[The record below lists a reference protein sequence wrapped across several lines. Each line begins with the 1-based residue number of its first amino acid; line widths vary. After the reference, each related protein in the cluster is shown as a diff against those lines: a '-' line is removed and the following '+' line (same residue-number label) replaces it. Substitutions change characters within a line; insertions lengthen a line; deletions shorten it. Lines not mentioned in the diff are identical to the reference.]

1 MKTQKTRLEEVEETA
16 SPEQLI
22 IALNTADNPELLDDE
37 IMAKKQAE
45 YKSENPDK
53 DIVFIIVKRDDN
65 FFK

>member
-37 IMAKKQAE
+37 IMAKTQAE
-45 YKSENPDK
+45 HENKNPDK
-53 DIVFIIVKRDDN
+53 EVVFIIVKYEEMN
-65 FFK
+65 L